1 MKNYLLLI
9 VLATSLFSCGR
20 KKKADGVALANE
32 VCECRQK
39 VKKGQKISDPEFDK
53 IFKECSILQGE
64 NAGKLGNDKPAGE
77 AYNKRLNECMNEMID
92 TMNSK

>member
-1 MKNYLLLI
+1 MKNYILLTAL
-9 VLATSLFSCGR
+9 TLFLVSCAG
-20 KKKADGVALANE
+20 KKKADGLTLANE

-39 VKKGQKISDPEFDK
+39 VKKGMKFEDPEFDK

-64 NAGKLGNDKPAGE
+64 NFGKISNDKPAEE
-77 AYNKRLNECMNEMID
+77 AYNKRLNECMDEMIN